1 MRQFSY
7 REVGSKV
14 LKGFVKITFRQSL
27 EILLQLLIFNATIFN
42 ISVLG
47 VRLLYQHLKLNFTQ
61 TS

>member
-42 ISVLG
+42 ISVLE

>member
-14 LKGFVKITFRQSL
+14 LKGFFEITFRQSL